1 LELPVPETGQTET
14 LSFNMANN
22 IYWVESPLS
31 GAIAI
36 IARPSGRDWL
46 EDEVAR
52 LKSADFTL
60 LVSLLEEHE
69 AVELGLES
77 EMKIATIAGMEF
89 RSFPIPDR
97 DVPPVASF
105 QQFARSLHSAVSAG
119 KTAGVHCRAGIGR
132 SSLLVGAVLV
142 LSGLTPEEA
151 WLRIEK
157 ARGVPVPDTPA
168 QRAWLSE
175 FARSLQDTY

>member
-1 LELPVPETGQTET
+1 MPNST
-14 LSFNMANN
+14 
-22 IYWVESPLS
+22 YWVESPLS
-31 GAIAI
+31 GAIALV
-36 IARPSGRDWL
+36 ARPSGLDWL
-46 EDEVAR
+46 QDEVAR
-52 LKSADFTL
+52 LKSADFSV
-60 LVSLLEEHE
+60 LVSLLEENE
-69 AVELGLES
+69 AIELGLES
-77 EMKIATIAGMEF
+77 EMKVATNAGIEF

-97 DVPPVASF
+97 NVPPVASF

-119 KTAGVHCRAGIGR
+119 KTAGVHSRAGIGR

-142 LSGLTPEEA
+142 LSGLTPEAA

-175 FARSLQDTY
+175 LARSLQDTY